1 MAYSTLSLVLINHR
15 SAVPGKVAQ
24 GLQHPKLQ
32 TLGSWNESLK
42 AIPDD
47 PDYRIS
53 YINLM
58 RFKPIVNKPN
68 DIIRRIVSNAGAAGL
83 SNLRTLGGCEN
94 PIIYVE
100 TVYRKVA
107 ASFDGLYRDSSQPPL
122 KGIQL

>member
-1 MAYSTLSLVLINHR
+1 V
-15 SAVPGKVAQ
+15 
-24 GLQHPKLQ
+24 
-32 TLGSWNESLK
+32 SWNESLK

-107 ASFDGLYRDSSQPPL
+107 ASFDGLYRHSSQPPL